1 MIIMDSKELLAQCR
15 AGDRAAVEQ
24 LVQEYQPQLFR
35 LALSILDDGSQNGS
49 AEAQEATQDALLAAL
64 RSLDSFR
71 GEAKLST
78 WLYSIT
84 VNLCRNRLRSH
95 QRRERIRNLFERLT
109 TPIDDLPAQPENV
122 LIQKQAKTN
131 LFEIIQSLNEKHR
144 LPIILRY
151 YHDCP
156 VAEIAQILDIP
167 EGTVHSRLNTARKRI
182 RDQIDNNKEKEIVN
196 ERNQP

>member
-1 MIIMDSKELLAQCR
+1 MDSKELLAQCR

-64 RSLDSFR
+64 RSLDTFR

-84 VNLCRNRLRSH
+84 VNLCRNRLRAR

-109 TPIDDLPAQPENV
+109 TPIDDLPSRPESV
-122 LIQKQAKTN
+122 LIRKQTEAN
-131 LFEIIQSLNEKHR
+131 LFEIVQALNEKHR
-144 LPIILRY
+144 LPVILRY
-151 YHDCP
+151 YHECQ

-182 RDQIDNNKEKEIVN
+182 RDQYENYKEKEIVN